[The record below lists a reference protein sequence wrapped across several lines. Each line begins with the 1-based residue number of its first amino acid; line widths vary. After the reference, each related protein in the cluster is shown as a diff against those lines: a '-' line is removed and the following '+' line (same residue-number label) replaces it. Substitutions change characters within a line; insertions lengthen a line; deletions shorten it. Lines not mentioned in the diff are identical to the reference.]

1 MIYDCVQYTKNDWR
15 NRNKIKTQAGVKWIT
30 IPVHVPNLT
39 SKIDEINVSDA
50 KWGKKH
56 WQTLSQSYS
65 RAKKYNQTKDIFE
78 QFYMNTEEKS
88 LSKINAELIK
98 IICVLLKIDTK
109 ILDSREF
116 KLEGDR
122 NSRLVSICKQLGAS
136 HYLSGPAAK
145 SYLNEQL
152 LQDAGIKTEWMNYS
166 GYPEYEQRF
175 PPFEHGVSVL
185 DLLFNEGENARDYML
200 ISRQE

>member
-1 MIYDCVQYTKNDWR
+1 
-15 NRNKIKTQAGVKWIT
+15 
-30 IPVHVPNLT
+30 
-39 SKIDEINVSDA
+39 
-50 KWGKKH
+50 
-56 WQTLSQSYS
+56 
-65 RAKKYNQTKDIFE
+65 
-78 QFYMNTEEKS
+78 MNTEEKS

-136 HYLSGPAAK
+136 HYLSGPAAN
-145 SYLNEQL
+145 SYLNEQM

-175 PPFEHGVSVL
+175 PPFEHGVSFL

-200 ISRQE
+200 NSRQK